1 MTTTLQQ
8 PSTVTDQGF
17 QSTVRSIDLGK
28 KNGAPLAALL
38 ASGIGSFFLGL
49 FTTLAQSHAGF
60 KALMDLDKNFGF
72 KVGVG
77 PLSGKTVYAV
87 ALWLV
92 AWAITALVMRDKSY
106 RAQPFLVATFVLI
119 GLGLLGT
126 FPIFF
131 ENFPVLQ
138 K

>member
-1 MTTTLQQ
+1 MTSATT
-8 PSTVTDQGF
+8 PRSVTDTEF
-17 QSTVRSIDLGK
+17 QRTVQEIDLGK
-28 KNGAPLAALL
+28 KNGPALAAFL
-38 ASGIGSFFLGL
+38 AAGIGSAALGV
-49 FTTLAQSHAGF
+49 FTTLAQVHSGF

-77 PLSGKTVYAV
+77 PLSGKTLYAV
-87 ALWLV
+87 AIWLV
-92 AWAITALVMRDKSY
+92 AWAVTAYVMRGKDH
-106 RAQPFLVATFVLI
+106 RVQPFVIWTFALI
-119 GLGLLGT
+119 GVGLLGT